1 MPHPASFRDPSG
13 FLFRQQDGTLLR
25 QVNQGYHASY
35 RKLMEGGLYA
45 ALVEDRLLVDHEEL
59 PAGEGLSDSAALVLR
74 PRELPFV
81 SYPYEWAFGGLKN
94 AALLTLEIQRR
105 ALEYGMSLK
114 DASGFN
120 IQFDNG
126 RPILIDTL
134 SFEPYVE
141 GRPWV
146 AYGQFCRHFLAPLAL
161 ISQCDIGLSSL
172 LRTHLDGIPLDL
184 AAQLLPRRSWLNHG
198 LLMHLHLHARM
209 IRRHASTTSPAPSR
223 SKLSLSRLGSLM
235 QSLKRCIRGLTWRT
249 GGTEWIDYEQTHA
262 YEQQAMAVKEQLV
275 RKCLLDVGPA
285 TVWDLGCNTG
295 RFSRLA
301 VEVGAQTVA
310 FDRDP
315 ACVERLYQACR
326 SEGLSG
332 LLALR
337 QDLTNPTPALGWAHT
352 ERDSLAGRG
361 PADMVLSLALIHHLA
376 ISNNLPLDRI
386 ADWLAGLCRDLVI
399 EWVPKS
405 DPQVQR
411 LLRSREDIFPDYHQA
426 GFEAAFVRLFNVQ
439 AADPIPG
446 TDRVLYHMCLRG

>member
-161 ISQCDIGLSSL
+161 ISQCDIGLSS
-172 LRTHLDGIPLDL
+172 
-184 AAQLLPRRSWLNHG
+184 
-198 LLMHLHLHARM
+198 
-209 IRRHASTTSPAPSR
+209 
-223 SKLSLSRLGSLM
+223 
-235 QSLKRCIRGLTWRT
+235 
-249 GGTEWIDYEQTHA
+249 
-262 YEQQAMAVKEQLV
+262 
-275 RKCLLDVGPA
+275 
-285 TVWDLGCNTG
+285 
-295 RFSRLA
+295 
-301 VEVGAQTVA
+301 
-310 FDRDP
+310 
-315 ACVERLYQACR
+315 
-326 SEGLSG
+326 
-332 LLALR
+332 
-337 QDLTNPTPALGWAHT
+337 
-352 ERDSLAGRG
+352 
-361 PADMVLSLALIHHLA
+361 
-376 ISNNLPLDRI
+376 
-386 ADWLAGLCRDLVI
+386 
-399 EWVPKS
+399 
-405 DPQVQR
+405 
-411 LLRSREDIFPDYHQA
+411 
-426 GFEAAFVRLFNVQ
+426 
-439 AADPIPG
+439 
-446 TDRVLYHMCLRG
+446 